1 MYFLSFLSLFLL
13 LVPSPP
19 SLPPACHLLV
29 NFPCQILLPSLITQ
43 ALVQLSVK
51 VVLKRKHSTIH
62 EGIPKAG
69 QQVSL
74 HRVYTEPQISSCGHG
89 GISPFHEF
97 PGMPPAPVP
106 QVASPDTFVRGND
119 IFRTPP
125 GSGAVRTVLTTGI
138 PGIGLTVAVQKF
150 IMDWCKDLANRVSN
164 ISLGKDIVIYLQ
176 YDVYLVSLQ

>member
-1 MYFLSFLSLFLL
+1 
-13 LVPSPP
+13 
-19 SLPPACHLLV
+19 
-29 NFPCQILLPSLITQ
+29 
-43 ALVQLSVK
+43 
-51 VVLKRKHSTIH
+51 
-62 EGIPKAG
+62 
-69 QQVSL
+69 
-74 HRVYTEPQISSCGHG
+74 
-89 GISPFHEF
+89 
-97 PGMPPAPVP
+97 MPPAPVP